1 MRDGFAMI
9 AFPAEYGASGVM
21 TFLVSRDGVVF
32 QKDLGSDTAKV
43 AGEIKEYS
51 PDKTWVKAD

>member
-1 MRDGFAMI
+1 MGLF
-9 AFPAEYGASGVM
+9 
-21 TFLVSRDGVVF
+21 F

-51 PDKTWVKAD
+51 PDKTWVKPTEPT